1 MTFWDNHVHRKD
13 LIHMQMLFIIL
24 NREDLLDDIISA
36 MIELEITGATILD
49 GVGME
54 RVLAEDVP
62 IFAGLLRSIS
72 GSRSYN
78 KNIVALVKQK
88 ETIEELIALLKDS
101 DIDFMDVGVGKM
113 FSIPVDFYIG
123 SEEVIE

>member
-1 MTFWDNHVHRKD
+1 
-13 LIHMQMLFIIL
+13 MQMLFIIL
-24 NREDLLDDIISA
+24 NREDMLDDIISS

-72 GSRSYN
+72 GSRAYN

-88 ETIEELIALLKDS
+88 ETIEELIVLLKDS
-101 DIDFMDVGVGKM
+101 GIDFMDAGVGRI

>member
-1 MTFWDNHVHRKD
+1 
-13 LIHMQMLFIIL
+13 MQMLFIIL

-78 KNIVALVKQK
+78 KNIVALIRQK
-88 ETIEELIALLKDS
+88 DTIEELVALLKDS